1 MALWWL
7 YCGYVFPVVVKPEN
21 LTFYVNFDLEGHDQS
36 HPSPPPKKKK
46 EKRKRKTQTN
56 KKPQKPNQTKKTNKQ
71 IQTNKQNSRDPNQGI
86 LHLWSK
92 FGDPRMNGLWVIV
105 WTSSK
110 WAKHKT
116 KQTKQTKKTEN

>member
-1 MALWWL
+1 M
-7 YCGYVFPVVVKPEN
+7 VKPEN
-21 LTFYVNFDLEGHDQS
+21 STSNVNFDLEGHDQS
-36 HPSPPPKKKK
+36 PPQKKKK
-46 EKRKRKTQTN
+46 K
-56 KKPQKPNQTKKTNKQ
+56 KKPQTNNPPLKKNKKTKKKRETKQTN
-71 IQTNKQNSRDPNQGI
+71 TNKQNSRDPNQGI

-116 KQTKQTKKTEN
+116 KQTKQTNNNNWKLALLPLDILTEL